1 MPIYK
6 TITIDTGNKLL
17 LWSIEESLEEL
28 YQNLELGKQSMEKL
42 NAMKSLTHKKGYLA
56 VRQLLKE
63 VGLSDKD
70 LTYNESGKPL
80 LANGKCISISHSH
93 NFAAILVGDVC
104 MGLDIE
110 KQQEKI
116 LQIANK
122 FTPIHEYRTL
132 ANDDAIIRKLTLV
145 WAAKEA
151 IYKCFSIKGV
161 SFLNDIDVHDF
172 DLGNPKTHASLQFKQ
187 YQQEYEVHFIEFEDF
202 AGSYVSPIL
211 SHSS

>member
-6 TITIDTGNKLL
+6 TITIDEHSRLL
-17 LWSIEESLEEL
+17 LWNIEESLEEL
-28 YQNLELGKQSMEKL
+28 YNGINLSQASLDRL
-42 NAMKSLTHKKGYLA
+42 DNMKSLVHKKGYLA
-56 VRQLLKE
+56 VRHLLRKE
-63 VGLSDKD
+63 GLSDMD
-70 LTYNESGKPL
+70 LYYEDSGKPL
-80 LANGKCISISHSH
+80 LNNGKCITISHSH
-93 NFAAILVGDVC
+93 NFAAILVSNVC

-110 KQQEKI
+110 KQQDKI

-151 IYKCFSIKGV
+151 IYKCYSTKGV

-172 DLGNPKTHASLQFKQ
+172 DLGSPNTRATLQFNGQKHV
-187 YQQEYEVHFIEFEDF
+187 YEVHFIEFEEF
-202 AGSYVSPIL
+202 AGSYVFPFLGNPS
-211 SHSS
+211 